1 MRQVTGGEGGEGNA
15 LNIVQCIKI
24 SIIIIFKDSEYQIKD
39 RADDSLSS
47 QHSAQLN
54 SQIAVLI
61 KVIQCN
67 HFTCKQMCVFSN
79 VNRQNWSVSASELFQ
94 ERKERREGKRNG
106 K

>member
-1 MRQVTGGEGGEGNA
+1 MRQVTGGEGGEENA

-24 SIIIIFKDSEYQIKD
+24 SIIIIIFKDSEYRIKD

-54 SQIAVLI
+54 SQIAILI

-67 HFTCKQMCVFSN
+67 HFKQMCVFSN
-79 VNRQNWSVSASELFQ
+79 VS
-94 ERKERREGKRNG
+94 
-106 K
+106 